1 MTIKNR
7 PDNNN
12 NNNNVIKNN
21 QQTLKESISGET
33 VMRGLK
39 RALSTIKRGLGVL
52 CLGAGLLGFATAAH
66 AVSVSGKVYLDF
78 DNTASLI
85 NSPPTLSGISVEL
98 LNSSGASL
106 SPAVTGTTTAS
117 GDFTLE
123 APGIGSYRVK
133 AITSTSGEE
142 GIATVAVSGS
152 TPVTGSNVFLKGL
165 GGDLTLNIKD
175 TLAAG
180 VKNIELVVSA
190 TDMSNMTKATDAS
203 GQVIIRNTLTGSAYT
218 VTVSPADIIA
228 DTSNG
233 KNYALWNTTLPNGS
247 SQYVDTFSTTM
258 SGTAQSATF
267 NVRERNEWGADGIVA
282 VDQDENGSYTAGV
295 DTGAAGINVEIYYQ
309 GTTTPVLGQS
319 TITTGAD
326 GKYNF
331 KNLPLGDFTVKM
343 TNITAPWQ
351 LVTADNANFSIST
364 ATGNPSAFNFLVN
377 IDSNDTSL
385 PKVSGYVFA
394 LASTSVPV
402 AGPDS
407 GQTGNTVPV
416 AASPRLQTTV
426 KLYQHSTTG
435 WSLLATQ
442 LSKSDGSYAFK
453 GLMSG
458 KDYKVILDESGIN
471 TSAYYFIG
479 DTDGK
484 SSDTSAASL
493 STHRG
498 KVTLSDSSQD
508 TIAGKEIVLVNVTN
522 ARTNQNFWYSTISN
536 TTLYINDYM
545 TTVNNIVSW
554 GGTVNGLA
562 GSSMSAPF
570 QGRYYEEDGVTLAR
584 KTDGTLIPTATL
596 GAQPDGYL
604 TVNRTNTPTDHA
616 GYFIFIFDS
625 YDSANVSPSASS
637 SSTPVISYLRVPLA
651 SVTNAGPT
659 VYFHAL
665 TPNSIS
671 GRVYINNSH
680 PGTTGTYNPTAGD
693 IPVYSSRVVLYRK
706 QVSTGI
712 WQTVSNNASDTN
724 GYFKFTNLPNGDYRV
739 TVNRSFGSVSNVT
752 ASDVEIEGNI
762 ASGATTVSTSTIEVT
777 LTGGTNLTDQDHW
790 YKLTTTDYLITG
802 TTYLDTRSRG
812 TLQIGQPN
820 LENDAPFYGVTVLLC
835 NDGNE
840 ADCKIGGANYI
851 SHQVTTVNGQF
862 SFSGAA
868 DGITS
873 GVDYMVKA
881 IKDGVAVVNSGALQ
895 ANYKVNFTGLS
906 VPARLTF
913 LLQGNTTFSGDPVN
927 DLDGNRTYLG
937 KNTAENGP
945 GKTNVYY
952 HDGTT
957 WQYWY
962 QTGFYYSDFQILSLP
977 AGKYKVVHVA
987 SGSVYKDIADSD
999 PSTEPGTVEFEI
1011 LADGTFAD
1019 GLPGTGRNFYQA
1031 RVYSIAEG
1039 VSGQIYLDITGN
1051 GVKDD
1056 RSIPVPGSELTG
1068 VSVKGYF
1075 TPRLYP
1081 DYTEG
1086 EATVLAS
1093 PDFTDNAVVANNGY
1107 FAHTAANASTPGFL
1121 YVTNYLLKL
1130 DGLDTSKFELV
1141 ANSGPKQSYLS
1152 SAIKSDMSYM
1162 QVNGAVS
1169 GSPDQYWL
1177 IKLKNPT
1184 GISGRLYYD
1193 LNGNNTYDSGVDA
1206 AMSGVRVEL
1215 WKSGSLYTYTNS
1227 GADGS
1232 YSFIGLFD
1240 DSYDV
1245 KVTNTGLD
1253 TSLYELVN
1261 PGSGVYN
1268 GLTVNTISSPTLTDN
1283 DFTYKKTGDASISG
1297 YVMLDIN
1304 NNGTIDIDYNKQGD
1318 IALGNITVELYKGS
1332 VSGSPYK
1339 TIQTNSKGYYSF
1351 SGIDLSTSYITK
1363 VIPTTGYGVINN
1375 VDGNASD
1382 TLAAIT
1388 IGATPSSHS
1397 NKFFLFA
1404 GSSNSNP
1411 AAGNGASSA
1420 TNSGLAGKTLLD
1432 DGSSTPLPGV
1442 LISLVDSGGV
1452 EIARQLTNATGDYHF
1467 YNLPSDSYKIVTLS
1481 SPSGYA
1487 LVRNTAGTTPPLDT
1501 LSGITVG
1508 SSGVTGQNFWYKT
1521 ASVNGIQG
1529 KVYIDFGAD
1538 NATVTVDSNDH
1549 PLSDVTVELYDGTGA
1564 TGTKLG
1570 ETTTDE
1576 TGAYKFENLIYG
1588 TGVNYSV
1595 KIVMSTLTDYT
1606 FALSKAG
1613 STSTAVVIDVA
1624 NLPQAGVLDN
1634 DYFVVGK
1641 LKIDGDVW
1649 IDADGDLVQGTSEL
1663 LDGVTV
1669 NLNYKA
1675 PGASN
1680 YSLLKSMTT
1689 GTSPATTGQYVFSSL
1704 PAGTDYQVV
1713 VDSTSTALAGTS
1725 LIASSGTGSIADN
1738 TDTFTFAALAADNTG
1753 SSTAYRYNG
1762 SVSGQFIIDVD
1773 GNNAYVSGADDAF
1786 AGVDVTL
1793 SATINSVLVT
1803 KTATTDTD
1811 GKFSFDNLP
1820 IGNWSLTTAATQTV
1834 ANWSDYTLGFVKSSA
1849 GTTVTGTSGLPLSVA
1864 ITATDTT
1871 FTGIEAGYK
1880 GSAKISGYIVIDMDP
1895 SDGGNAVT
1903 GTDTPVASATVT
1915 LGSATAG
1922 FVSRT
1927 TTTDASG
1934 YYEFTGLSAHTYKV
1948 TVDTSSSTDFAGH
1961 VVSFDPLG
1969 TTVSTVDLA
1978 VATPATVLSTQDF
1991 GYKSNGSLAGYIYR
2005 DLGGEG
2011 TRHAAVDDKMAGVRV
2026 KATQGSLIR
2035 YSNVTVADGEYKI
2048 ENLPSGLWTV
2058 ELDTATL
2065 PANISYSYIT
2075 DLFGE
2080 TATVVVNGAEVEINP
2095 TAAARAAV
2103 RGATVSFGVRA
2114 AASIS
2119 GQVVIDVDDQDPLPP
2134 AAATVTASD
2143 IAIDT
2148 TGFYPGYSV
2157 NLYVGST
2164 LVSTQAVSSGAY
2176 SFTGLSDGVA
2186 YIVEVLSPASDYIN
2200 SFATES
2206 TDSGVTAG
2214 AVVNTAAKMSRT
2226 YTLAATATSAT
2237 DSHFGWKGAGGISG
2251 NVFWD
2256 ADDNGSYSSSVDSD
2270 VGSALTVTLTH
2281 GSGSVPAVSRTIAS
2295 GSTDYSA
2302 TGLLPGSWTVT
2313 VTGVPSTFKASFDP
2327 DNAFSAT
2334 SLVPNADKD
2343 KATITVGGST
2353 LTNQHFGYV
2362 QGGVLSGVVL
2372 HDANATGSF
2381 DPSSDGVEVV
2391 ELSLLDMTHSPV
2403 LDSSGNAITITTSSS
2418 GEFSLRNLDPS
2429 VDYKL
2434 QTRFGSAAN
2443 SGCRLAEME
2452 PSYDSEVG
2460 AVSLSSPVSSTV
2472 DVTAETHTVVA
2483 AISSAP
2489 NNEIA
2494 STDLHFGYRAAG
2506 GDLTIHKTVLKDNVV
2521 VGDIVPYT
2529 ITIENNKATTAFNV
2543 TIKDLI
2549 PAGFKYVDGS
2559 ARLDGVK
2566 IADPTGAR
2574 PVYFGPMDIG
2584 GSGAVSGVP
2593 SKRTLSY
2600 MLVVGAG
2607 VTQGE
2612 YTNVAT
2618 ALDRT
2623 GNTAS
2628 NTSQATVTVTSDPLF
2643 NDALIFGKVY
2653 VDRNG
2658 NGVQDAGEEGI
2669 GGVKLVTARG
2679 EIITT
2684 DSQGRY
2690 HLTGVDGGRW
2700 ERGTNFVL
2708 KLDPRSLPEGYRVK
2722 GRNPQVVRLSPGLPS
2737 KIDFKVEEK

>member
-1 MTIKNR
+1 MMKNKLK
-7 PDNNN
+7 DYTSKYENN
-12 NNNNVIKNN
+12 I
-21 QQTLKESISGET
+21 LKENKVRET
-33 VMRGLK
+33 VMRK
-39 RALSTIKRGLGVL
+39 DKNISTRIRQTLS
-52 CLGAGLLGFATAAH
+52 AFLLGMMAIGTASA
-66 AVSVSGKVYLDF
+66 APISGKVYLDY
-78 DNTASLI
+78 DNTGS
-85 NSPPTLSGISVEL
+85 SPNAPLSGITVEVL
-98 LNSSGASL
+98 TSSGAPL
-106 SPAVTGTTTAS
+106 ATPLTTTTAA
-117 GDFTLE
+117 D
-123 APGIGSYRVK
+123 GSYSFNSTQILTSNTYKVK
-133 AITSTSGEE
+133 ASTANSETIDLSVTIPSASG
-142 GIATVAVSGS
+142 VSGQ
-152 TPVTGSNVFLKGL
+152 NLFLKGN
-165 GGDLTLNIKD
+165 GGDISILVQSTKPTTVVLKD
-175 TLAAG
+175 IP
-180 VKNIELVVSA
+180 VSVSA
-190 TDMSNMTKATDAS
+190 PSLS
-203 GQVIIRNTLTGSAYT
+203 GFSYPSSTTGYVYLRNTLQGETYT
-218 VTVSPADIIA
+218 ISTDADDFISN
-228 DTSNG
+228 TSNSG
-233 KNYALWNTTLPNGS
+233 KNYALWSTSLNGTE
-247 SQYVDTFSTTM
+247 VLADNVNLTM
-258 SGTAQSATF
+258 SGTAQNVTF
-267 NVRERNEWGADGIVA
+267 NARERNEWGANGLVA
-282 VDQDENGSYTAGV
+282 VDQDGNGSYGFGI
-295 DTGAAGINVEIYYQ
+295 DTGVAGFQVALYYR
-309 GTTTPVLGQS
+309 GTTTPVVGQ
-319 TITTGAD
+319 TTKTTNDKGE
-326 GKYNF
+326 YQF
-331 KNLPLGDFTVKM
+331 ENLPLGDYTAKVLNMASPWEFISG
-343 TNITAPWQ
+343 ITAEQ
-351 LVTADNANFSIST
+351 NFSVSLT
-364 ATGNPSAFNFLVN
+364 SGNPLAFNYLIQV
-377 IDSNDTSL
+377 SSSDTTL
-385 PKVSGYVFA
+385 PGISGYVFA
-394 LASTSVPV
+394 FDATQKPV
-402 AGPDS
+402 RGPDS
-407 GQTGNTVPV
+407 GAAGNSSPTTSGVRFATPV
-416 AASPRLQTTV
+416 TLLKHDGTSWNAV
-426 KLYQHSTTG
+426 STLT
-435 WSLLATQ
+435 SNTN
-442 LSKSDGSYAFK
+442 GSYSFK
-453 GLMSG
+453 GLVSG
-458 KDYKVILDESGIN
+458 GDYKVQISESGIN
-471 TSAYYFIG
+471 TSLYTFIG

-484 SSDTSAASL
+484 STYRS
-493 STHRG
+493 
-498 KVTLSDSSQD
+498 VTLSSSATEQ
-508 TIAGKEIVLVNVTN
+508 IKGKEIVFVNLTS
-522 ARTNQNFWYSTISN
+522 TKTSQNFWYSEIKATNVTGISTFKTINGIS
-536 TTLYINDYM
+536 T
-545 TTVNNIVSW
+545 W
-554 GGTVNGLA
+554 GGNSNGVVAVSMA
-562 GSSMSAPF
+562 GYFTAKV
-570 QGRYYEEDGVTLAR
+570 YEEDGLTPALKSNGTPVPQYVYRTLAS
-584 KTDGTLIPTATL
+584 PYA
-596 GAQPDGYL
+596 
-604 TVNRTNTPTDHA
+604 TNTYVSIQTDHA
-616 GYFIFIFDS
+616 ALYVIKDIVPDVTAVAVTTSTYFYARPGGSSEDVFSLSFAP
-625 YDSANVSPSASS
+625 ANVNN
-637 SSTPVISYLRVPLA
+637 V
-651 SVTNAGPT
+651 
-659 VYFHAL
+659 
-665 TPNSIS
+665 S
-671 GRVYINNSH
+671 GRVYFDKNGDN
-680 PGTTGTYNPTAGD
+680 TYVSSDD
-693 IPVYSSRVVLYRK
+693 IAIYSAQIRLDRLSASGYV
-706 QVSTGI
+706 
-712 WQTVSNNASDTN
+712 TVSRMGTDTN
-724 GYFKFTNLPNGDYRV
+724 GIYNFTNLPDGDYRIVVEAITTNSNINSADFVLSGNSMGTTNNWV
-739 TVNRSFGSVSNVT
+739 T
-752 ASDVEIEGNI
+752 
-762 ASGATTVSTSTIEVT
+762 TTV
-777 LTGGTNLTDQDHW
+777 TGGVNSSTNDVW
-790 YKLTTTDYLITG
+790 YSNTNTEHIIKG
-802 TTYLDTRSRG
+802 NVYLDSLYNDNILQTALSNG
-812 TLQIGQPN
+812 T
-820 LENDAPFYGVTVLLC
+820 NDFSFWGVELLLC
-835 NDGNE
+835 QTTNE
-840 ADCKIGGANYI
+840 ADCVPGNPSVVFTTPKTLRNGAYEIKSSDVSGGI
-851 SHQVTTVNGQF
+851 L
-862 SFSGAA
+862 
-868 DGITS
+868 D
-873 GVDYMVKA
+873 GVDYILKPYRADSTALTNSSQKA
-881 IKDGVAVVNSGALQ
+881 FYPIVFSAGDAPFKAEFLMKGNAQGDYHIVAWNDINGDRSLGSSGGTERERNWGQFAL
-895 ANYKVNFTGLS
+895 
-906 VPARLTF
+906 
-913 LLQGNTTFSGDPVN
+913 
-927 DLDGNRTYLG
+927 
-937 KNTAENGP
+937 
-945 GKTNVYY
+945 YY
-952 HDGTT
+952 HDGAS
-957 WQYWY
+957 Y
-962 QTGFYYSDFQILSLP
+962 QLWANFGLLFWSNYPIQNLP
-977 AGKYKVVHVA
+977 EGKYKIEYIGSTSLVMPIADPDTSSAVGVIEFSVDA
-987 SGSVYKDIADSD
+987 SGTIS
-999 PSTEPGTVEFEI
+999 
-1011 LADGTFAD
+1011 D
-1019 GLPGTGRNFYQA
+1019 GLGTQPRYFMVA
-1031 RVYSIAEG
+1031 TEG
-1039 VSGQIYLDITGN
+1039 VVKGATEGLSGSIYLDVAGS
-1051 GVKDD
+1051 GVKDG
-1056 RSIPVPGSELTG
+1056 SSVLLPASELVGTTLEG
-1068 VSVKGYF
+1068 FY

-1081 DYTEG
+1081 NYTYG
-1086 EATVLAS
+1086 EAAVLAS
-1093 PDFTDNAVVANNGY
+1093 PDFIDTNVASTNRFVFN
-1107 FAHTAANASTPGFL
+1107 AANSQHSNTGKL
-1121 YVTNYLLKL
+1121 YITNYLAQLKNL
-1130 DGLDTSKFELV
+1130 PAKYEII
-1141 ANSGPKQSYLS
+1141 ANSGQAKGNYLS
-1152 SAIKSDMSYM
+1152 STIKNDLSFM
-1162 QVNGAVS
+1162 QVTPTLTGA
-1169 GSPDQYWL
+1169 PDQYYL
-1177 IKLKNPT
+1177 VKMVTPST
-1184 GISGRLYYD
+1184 ISGKLFYD
-1193 LNGNNTYDSGVDA
+1193 INGNATYESGIDEEI
-1206 AMSGVRVEL
+1206 SGVRVEL
-1215 WKSGSLYTYTNS
+1215 YAAGTSTLI
-1227 GADGS
+1227 S
-1232 YSFIGLFD
+1232 YVITDSHGDYKFNNLFD
-1240 DSYDV
+1240 GLYDV
-1245 KVTNTGLD
+1245 KVTPVGLNTAK
-1253 TSLYELVN
+1253 YELLSPEKAAN
-1261 PGSGVYN
+1261 I
-1268 GLTVNTISSPTLTDN
+1268 TISSGNPNESDV
-1283 DFTYKKTGDASISG
+1283 DFIYNKIGDASISG
-1297 YVMLDIN
+1297 YVMLDMN
-1304 NNGTIDIDYNKQGD
+1304 NNGVIDIDYNKMGD
-1318 IALGNITVELYKGS
+1318 LALSGLTVELYKTAATGTP
-1332 VSGSPYK
+1332 VA
-1339 TIQTNSKGYYSF
+1339 TTVTNAKGYYQF
-1351 SGIDLSTSYITK
+1351 PKLDLDTDYFVK
-1363 VIPTTGYGVINN
+1363 VIPGTGYGVISNTN
-1375 VDGNASD
+1375 TVGSKTSDVLDKISIGSTAVSVTSQSFLLAGN
-1382 TLAAIT
+1382 
-1388 IGATPSSHS
+1388 
-1397 NKFFLFA
+1397 
-1404 GSSNSNP
+1404 SNSNP
-1411 AAGNGASSA
+1411 SGGISNPAAQ
-1420 TNSGLAGKTLLD
+1420 NSGISGFAYQ
-1432 DGSSTPLPGV
+1432 DGTTTPISASV
-1442 LISLVDSGGV
+1442 MISLYDSSNV
-1452 EIARQLTNATGDYHF
+1452 EVARQYTDAGGKYQF
-1467 YNLPSDSYKIVTLS
+1467 YNLPNGTYTVMVSSSVSGFALS
-1481 SPSGYA
+1481 SNS
-1487 LVRNTAGTTPPLDT
+1487 AGTTPFDT
-1501 LSGITVG
+1501 ISSIALSGSG
-1508 SSGVTGQNFWYKT
+1508 SSNNNFFYKESSIVGITGE
-1521 ASVNGIQG
+1521 VR
-1529 KVYIDFGAD
+1529 VDFAND
-1538 NATVTVDSNDH
+1538 NTSMTFDGNDH
-1549 PLSDVTVELYDGTGA
+1549 PLSGAKVELYEGLNAAGTAINSA
-1564 TGTKLG
+1564 TAST
-1570 ETTTDE
+1570 
-1576 TGAYKFENLIYG
+1576 TGAYAFPNLLYG
-1588 TGVNYSV
+1588 IDYSV
-1595 KIVMSTLTDYT
+1595 KIDMSSITDYAFKQST
-1606 FALSKAG
+1606 AGSAATDIIINVPALVKAG
-1613 STSTAVVIDVA
+1613 SENNNYLVI
-1624 NLPQAGVLDN
+1624 
-1634 DYFVVGK
+1634 GK
-1641 LKIDGDVW
+1641 LNIDGKVW

-1689 GTSPATTGQYVFSSL
+1689 GTSPATTGQYLFSSL
-1704 PAGTDYQVV
+1704 PKGTDYQVV
-1713 VDSTSTALAGTS
+1713 VDGTSTVLAGTS
-1725 LIASSGTGSIADN
+1725 LIADSGAGSIANN
-1738 TDTFTFAALAADNTG
+1738 TDTFTYDGLVTDSTG
-1753 SSTAYRYNG
+1753 SSTAYQYNG

-1773 GNNAYVSGADDAF
+1773 GNNAYVSGADDVF